1 MTTTEI
7 IIAIVGILGSIASFY
22 GAYLSVQAKN
32 EAKTSAEQA
41 ESAKN
46 QVLKKQS
53 TTHLAELMY
62 QAKRVQQSFGKYSI
76 AQNKSLIGAEFEKD
90 AEVLQTYIFLFN
102 DNRALIEN
110 SSDIETESTYKTL
123 NELLENYTSHK
134 ATEDKKN
141 FGKQIRLAIDDI
153 IFKLKKIID
162 ERNSEII

>member
-7 IIAIVGILGSIASFY
+7 INAIVGILGSLASFY
-22 GAYLSVQAKN
+22 GAYLSIQAKN

-46 QVLKKQS
+46 QVIKKQT
-53 TTHLAELMY
+53 TTHLAELLY

-76 AQNKSLIGAEFEKD
+76 TQNKGLIGAEFEKD

-102 DNRALIEN
+102 DNRALVGN
-110 SSDIETESTYKTL
+110 STDIETESTYTTL
-123 NELLENYTSHK
+123 NELLENFTKHK

-141 FGKQIRLAIDDI
+141 FGKQIRLAVDDI
-153 IFKLKKIID
+153 IFKLKKVID
-162 ERNSEII
+162 DRNSEIR